1 MTPVGRRIVVT
12 GGGTGLGFASAQ
24 RLVGEKPRLH
34 LVGRR
39 ADVLQRAAAELVE
52 AGAEEATAH
61 SCDLTDAEA
70 VRALADDL
78 AGDPIEGLVLAA
90 GGNVSGAG
98 DDLAKVASEWRGNYE
113 TNVLTTVLTAEALL
127 PQIAKRAGRIVA
139 ISSIAGI
146 RGSGSYGGAKAAVH
160 GWMWWM
166 AGRVARDG
174 ITVNCVSPGFIPET
188 DFWQPRITKDPSI
201 VADRVGQIP
210 MGRPGTA
217 LEVAEAVAYLLSPA
231 AGWTTGQIL
240 GVNGGNVL
248 GR

>member
-1 MTPVGRRIVVT
+1 MTRRIVVT
-12 GGGTGLGFASAQ
+12 GGGTGIGLACAERVADQGTE
-24 RLVGEKPRLH
+24 LI

-39 ADVLQRAAAELVE
+39 ADVLDAAADQLRERGVAAVGLP
-52 AGAEEATAH
+52 
-61 SCDLTDAEA
+61 CDLTDADA
-70 VRALADDL
+70 VQALADEIA
-78 AGDPIEGLVLAA
+78 AGGPVHGLVLAA
-90 GGNVSGAG
+90 GGNWSGQG
-98 DDLAKVASEWRGNYE
+98 SGLSKTASEWRANFEGN
-113 TNVLTTVLTAEALL
+113 TVTTVLSTEALL
-127 PQIAKRAGRIVA
+127 PSLAKHEARIVA

-166 AGRVARDG
+166 AGRLAKDG

-188 DFWQPRITKDPSI
+188 DFWQPRIAADPAI
-201 VADRVGQIP
+201 YDDRVSQIP

-217 LEVAEAVAYLLSPA
+217 LEVAEAVAYLLSPQ

>member
-1 MTPVGRRIVVT
+1 MTRRIVVT
-12 GGGTGLGFASAQ
+12 GGGTGIGYACAA
-24 RLVGEKPRLH
+24 RMAAEGADLV

-39 ADVLQRAAAELVE
+39 ESVLAEAAARLGDL
-52 AGAEEATAH
+52 GAATVTALP
-61 SCDLTDAEA
+61 CDLTDADA
-70 VRALADDL
+70 TQLLADEIGA
-78 AGDPIEGLVLAA
+78 AGPVHGLVLAA
-90 GGNVSGAG
+90 GGNWQGEGAG
-98 DDLAKVASEWRGNYE
+98 LAKVASEWR
-113 TNVLTTVLTAEALL
+113 TNVEGNLITTVLLTEALL
-127 PQIAKRAGRIVA
+127 PHLAKQEARIVA

-166 AGRVARDG
+166 AGRLATQG

-188 DFWQPRITKDPSI
+188 DFWQPRIAADPAI
-201 VADRVGQIP
+201 YDDRVAQIP

-217 LEVAEAVAYLLSPA
+217 VEVAEAVAYLLGPN

>member
-1 MTPVGRRIVVT
+1 MSRRIVVT
-12 GGGTGLGFASAQ
+12 GGGTGIGYACAE
-24 RLVGEKPRLH
+24 RMCVEAPRLH

-39 ADVLQRAAAELVE
+39 KTVLADAAARLVL
-52 AGAEEATAH
+52 AGAAQVTVH
-61 SCDLTDAEA
+61 PCDLTDAAA
-70 VRALADDL
+70 VAQLARDL
-78 AGDPIEGLVLAA
+78 EGDPIEGLVLAA
-90 GGNVSGAG
+90 GGNWSGSG
-98 DDLAKVASEWRGNYE
+98 DDLAHVGSEWRANFEGN
-113 TNVLTTVLTAEALL
+113 VMTTVLLTEALL
-127 PQIAKRAGRIVA
+127 PLLARPEGRIVA

-166 AGRVARDG
+166 AGRLAAEG

-188 DFWQPRITKDPSI
+188 DFWAPKIAKDPS
-201 VADRVGQIP
+201 VYDDRVAQIP
-210 MGRPGTA
+210 MGRAGKA
-217 LEVAEAVAYLLSPA
+217 SEVAEAVAYLLSEN

>member
-1 MTPVGRRIVVT
+1 MSRRIVVT
-12 GGGTGLGFASAQ
+12 GGGTGIGYACAE
-24 RLVGEKPRLH
+24 RLCAEAPRLH

-39 ADVLQRAAAELVE
+39 ENVLADAAARLRAAGAAEV
-52 AGAEEATAH
+52 TTH
-61 SCDLTDAEA
+61 PYDLTDADE
-70 VRALADDL
+70 VEELAREL

-90 GGNVSGAG
+90 GGNSTGAG
-98 DDLAKVASEWRGNYE
+98 ERLHKVASEWRENFEGN
-113 TNVLTTVLTAEALL
+113 VMTTVLPVEALL
-127 PQIAKRAGRIVA
+127 PSIARPQGRIVA

-166 AGRVARDG
+166 AGRLATDG

-188 DFWQPRITKDPSI
+188 DFWQPRIAKDPAI
-201 VADRVGQIP
+201 YDDRVAQIP
-210 MGRPGTA
+210 MGRPGRA
-217 LEVAEAVAYLLSPA
+217 AEVAEAVAYLLSPD

>member
-1 MTPVGRRIVVT
+1 MSRRIVVT
-12 GGGTGLGFASAQ
+12 GGGTGIGYAIAE
-24 RLVGEKPRLH
+24 RLCAEAPRLH

-39 ADVLQRAAAELVE
+39 KEVLADAAARLVV
-52 AGAEEATAH
+52 AGATEVTIH
-61 SCDLTDAEA
+61 SCDLTDAAA
-70 VRALADDL
+70 VEELAVDL
-78 AGDPIEGLVLAA
+78 AGDPIDGLVLSA
-90 GGNVSGAG
+90 GGNWSGEG
-98 DDLAKVASEWRGNYE
+98 EGLAKVGSEWRANFEGN
-113 TNVLTTVLTAEALL
+113 TMTTVLITEALL
-127 PQIAKRAGRIVA
+127 PLMARPAGRIVA

-166 AGRVARDG
+166 AGRLAKDG

-188 DFWQPRITKDPSI
+188 AFWQPRIAKDPAI
-201 VADRVGQIP
+201 VDDRVSQIP
-210 MGRPGTA
+210 MGRPGKA
-217 LEVAEAVAYLLSPA
+217 SEVAEAVAYLLSEN

>member
-1 MTPVGRRIVVT
+1 MSRRIVVT
-12 GGGTGLGFASAQ
+12 GGGTGIGYACAE
-24 RLVGEKPRLH
+24 RLCAEAPRLH

-39 ADVLQRAAAELVE
+39 KEVLADAAARLVV
-52 AGAEEATAH
+52 AGAAQVTIH
-61 SCDLTDAEA
+61 SCDLTDSDA
-70 VRALADDL
+70 VEVLARDL
-78 AGDPIEGLVLAA
+78 EGDPIDGLVLAA
-90 GGNVSGAG
+90 GGNWSGDG
-98 DDLAKVASEWRGNYE
+98 EGLAKVGSEWRANYE
-113 TNVLTTVLTAEALL
+113 GNVMTTVLITEALL
-127 PQIAKRAGRIVA
+127 GQIAHQEGRIVA

-166 AGRVARDG
+166 AGRVAKDG

-188 DFWQPRITKDPSI
+188 DFWQPRIKKDPA
-201 VADRVGQIP
+201 VYDDRVAQIP
-210 MGRPGTA
+210 MGRPGKA
-217 LEVAEAVAYLLSPA
+217 SEVAEAVAYLLSPN